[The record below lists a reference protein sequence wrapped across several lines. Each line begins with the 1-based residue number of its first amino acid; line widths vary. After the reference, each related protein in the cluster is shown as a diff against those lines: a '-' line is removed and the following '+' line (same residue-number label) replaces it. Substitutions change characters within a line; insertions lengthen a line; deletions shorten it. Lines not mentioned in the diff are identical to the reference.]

1 MRGIVSVFLTVFVM
15 LAAGCGY
22 TTSSLLPPELDS
34 IHVENFEN
42 KIDPTQEVSDKRAS
56 YTYWPGLETDIT
68 RSVIDG
74 FIFDRH
80 LDIDDEKDAALILK
94 GELTSFRQ
102 YPLSYDKNDNVIEFR
117 VEILVDLEL
126 YNNLTGETMW
136 KEKSFLGEGTYSITG
151 PNATTESEGVKR
163 AVDDLSQRI
172 VERVVEAW

>member
-1 MRGIVSVFLTVFVM
+1 MRKFLSIFVLLLVAVS
-15 LAAGCGY
+15 AGCGY

-42 KIDPTQEVSDKRAS
+42 KIDPAQEVSNKRAS

-68 RSVIDG
+68 RAVIDG

-80 LDIDDEKDAALILK
+80 LDVERKSKAALILK

-102 YPLSYDKNDNVIEFR
+102 YPLSYDKNDNVVEFR
-117 VEILVDLEL
+117 IEITVNLQL
-126 YNNLTGETMW
+126 YDNLNGKEMW
-136 KEKSFLGEGTYSITG
+136 EEISFMGEGTYSISG
-151 PNATTESEGVKR
+151 SNATSESEGVKR
-163 AVDDLSQRI
+163 AVKDLAQRI